1 MIRLNLKNSISIA
14 TCLLAISF
22 TACKKKEVTPTV
34 VQNPVSTETY
44 SVYYTIDK
52 DTSNVKRSNYIDT
65 SSVNNYFSAILE
77 TSIEKGIDQ
86 NTNHKTYKFHLGS
99 SYKKNNTTV
108 INNFNFEFLTSD
120 YQQAITFDV
129 NQKNKYLDSIS
140 ESTSSLS
147 QFVITDKDSILYTY
161 EAINKDDAVIML
173 IEHFP
178 TFNGDYISGT
188 FLGNL
193 RATSEFNLTTK
204 NYIDYANDAPDK
216 MKSSFITGSFKAK
229 YIIQK

>member
-1 MIRLNLKNSISIA
+1 MKNSLFASLILLTLSA
-14 TCLLAISF
+14 TS
-22 TACKKKEVTPTV
+22 CKKKDATPTV
-34 VQNPVSTETY
+34 VQTPLSTETY

-65 SSVNNYFSAILE
+65 SSTDNYFSAVFE
-77 TSIEKGIDQ
+77 TANEKEIGQ
-86 NTNHKTYKFHLGS
+86 NIYHKTYKFHLGS

-108 INNFNFEFLTSD
+108 INNFNFEFLPSD
-120 YQQAITFDV
+120 YDNAISFDI

-147 QFVITDKDSILYTY
+147 QIVITDKDSIIYSY
-161 EAINKDDAVIML
+161 EAVNKDDAVIML

-193 RATSEFNLTTK
+193 RATSEFNITTK
-204 NYIDYANDAPDK
+204 NYIDYVNDAPNK
-216 MKSSFITGSFKAK
+216 MKSIFVTGSFKAK
-229 YIIQK
+229 YFIKN